1 MSDKS
6 PVSDALPTRRLTFLM
21 DIIAGEAIRAN
32 DGIFQREL
40 GVSIHELRVLRI
52 VDDNTGISF
61 DHILRVTGLGQ
72 RSVAPHLR
80 KLMEAGLVT
89 RESGE
94 YRTTEAGK
102 ALRQHGRAVSDSL
115 EELLLGPLTRSERE
129 ALFAQLE
136 MLAHWVRSETYHQTL
151 GHYLENLP
159 SDDSGPA

>member
-1 MSDKS
+1 MSEQRPS
-6 PVSDALPTRRLTFLM
+6 ADALPTRRLTFLM

-40 GVSIHELRVLRI
+40 GLTIRELRVLRI

-89 RESGE
+89 RESGQ

-102 ALRQHGRAVSDSL
+102 ALRQQGRTVSDSL

-136 MLAHWVRSETYHQTL
+136 MLARWVRSDTYHQTL
-151 GHYLENLP
+151 DHYLDNLP
-159 SDDSGPA
+159 PEGEGGS